1 MILDAGFLIS
11 VDRNQRAAQAFLTAA
26 QRQHTSL
33 HTTDPVVAQ
42 VWRNGAR
49 QGRLAKLLGALTIHP
64 FNDGRDVG
72 DLRSRSRTSD
82 VVDAQLVILAL
93 RLSDS
98 ILTGDTDDLTAL
110 ASALPTNRPTIYEW
124 PWPI

>member
-11 VDRNQRAAQAFLTAA
+11 VDRNERAAQEFLTAV
-26 QRQHTSL
+26 QRQNTLL

-49 QGRLAKLLGALTIHP
+49 QARLAKFLAATRIHP
-64 FNDGRDVG
+64 FDDGREVG
-72 DLRSRSRTSD
+72 ELLARSRTSD

-93 RLSDS
+93 RISDS
-98 ILTGDTDDLTAL
+98 ILTADTEDLTVL
-110 ASALPTNRPTIYEW
+110 ISALPTHRPTIYRW
-124 PWPI
+124 P